1 MLTLSF
7 ERRISELKKIIILS
21 NFESS
26 FILKKT
32 NKFLELSLD
41 CKFDLNGFIALCKL
55 EREINNVS
63 FERRIKY
70 LIRKKKIKK
79 LSFLNHLNKN
89 QKQRIA
95 NKINDKNFSLKKF
108 YIYYMNLIKN

>member
-1 MLTLSF
+1 MRFIRFSIYYSKKFYIKDFRICEKFKKKILTLSF

-41 CKFDLNGFIALCKL
+41 CKFDLNGFITLCKL

-70 LIRKKKIKK
+70 LIRKK
-79 LSFLNHLNKN
+79 
-89 QKQRIA
+89 R
-95 NKINDKNFSLKKF
+95 
-108 YIYYMNLIKN
+108 